1 MILMHHDFK
10 NWSNTT
16 EEARWN
22 MRIAM
27 LAFVAALFMTKY
39 TQPIHDFF
47 AVRHNRAV
55 VELRR
60 WRISL
65 GWRG

>member
-1 MILMHHDFK
+1 MILMKHDFN

-16 EEARWN
+16 TEARWN
-22 MRIAM
+22 MKIAI
-27 LAFVAALFMTKY
+27 LAFVAALFMNNLTR
-39 TQPIHDFF
+39 PIHDFF

-55 VELRR
+55 VDLRR

-65 GWRG
+65 GWRR